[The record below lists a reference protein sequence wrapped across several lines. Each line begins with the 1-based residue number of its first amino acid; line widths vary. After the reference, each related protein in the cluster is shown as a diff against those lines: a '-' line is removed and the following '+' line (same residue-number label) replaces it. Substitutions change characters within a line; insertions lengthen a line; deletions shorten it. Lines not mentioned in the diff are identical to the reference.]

1 MDIVCNM
8 VPRNN
13 GGVENTIIDM
23 CIQGYC
29 VWNTGGVAKNIIDK
43 YLYGL
48 LSMAPRNTGGAKN
61 IIIDKYL

>member
-1 MDIVCNM
+1 MAVL
-8 VPRNN
+8 
-13 GGVENTIIDM
+13 

-29 VWNTGGVAKNIIDK
+29 VGNIGGVKKSIDK

-48 LSMAPRNTGGAKN
+48 LNMAPRNTGGVKD